1 MLTGTVISSDMNMP
15 HKYSLQRISWSQP
28 EKQHWN
34 PAKTTPSLHTV
45 DQNLCAIWH
54 LVESMKISSSGV
66 KGQHKR
72 STKVSKQ
79 RHHDNL
85 NLHSAKDQCTC
96 CRLLTG
102 IQNSSC
108 PFLFSDSGARGGEQQ
123 QVMQFK
129 KSESSSTVVDLKG
142 HFATYL
148 CLVKYLQP
156 SHISTESRTLFAP
169 FDAVWCQLRWES
181 SKSFFF
187 FFKKSTS
194 LKMARHCFQI
204 L

>member
-1 MLTGTVISSDMNMP
+1 MLTGTVISSDTNMS

-34 PAKTTPSLHTV
+34 PAKTTARLRTV
-45 DQNLCAIWH
+45 DQNLYAIWH

-66 KGQHKR
+66 KGQHER
-72 STKVSKQ
+72 STEASKQ

-96 CRLLTG
+96 WRLLTG

-108 PFLFSDSGARGGEQQ
+108 PFLFSESGARGGEQQ
-123 QVMQFK
+123 RVMQFK
-129 KSESSSTVVDLKG
+129 KVTVFL
-142 HFATYL
+142 HCSRPQRAF
-148 CLVKYLQP
+148 C
-156 SHISTESRTLFAP
+156 HISLLGKVAATLSHQHWVK
-169 FDAVWCQLRWES
+169 DAFCSIWCCLMSVEMG
-181 SKSFFF
+181 KSQEFK
-187 FFKKSTS
+187 KKSTS